1 MKIYYNILF
10 YNHNRKNDNNGLCEK
25 AFALEN
31 ELSKEKLKEVRE
43 QFKKG
48 KSPLV
53 WIIENQSEFF
63 GDDIQVLDIDDQT
76 YKGCKNDKEFYKAMQ
91 HRFGY
96 QVIDGCRVYDDH
108 KDCVICDGIRG
119 EESKTPLADK
129 AIKELQQGYTE
140 EESK

>member
-1 MKIYYNILF
+1 MKTYYNILF
-10 YNHNRKNDNNGLCEK
+10 THTSSWKNDSDGLAEK

-31 ELSKEKLKEVRE
+31 ELSKEKLKAVRK

-53 WIIENQSEFF
+53 WIIENQTEFF
-63 GDDIQVLDIDDQT
+63 GDGIQVLDIDDQT

-108 KDCVICDGIRG
+108 KDCDICDSLRG
-119 EESKTPLADK
+119 KK
-129 AIKELQQGYTE
+129 NGR
-140 EESK
+140 